1 MRYAAQD
8 LAGYSDDSDAPRFA
22 SRDLV
27 AAADPMGMAQKNAYK
42 QAVGASIDASE
53 APEQRGPAG
62 YQGVTTGPKGP
73 GSSKSGFI
81 ADQVRRGKDRATAQR
96 MADQIFGK

>member
-1 MRYAAQD
+1 MG
-8 LAGYSDDSDAPRFA
+8 LLDSKM
-22 SRDLV
+22 
-27 AAADPMGMAQKNAYK
+27 DPMGVGAKNAYK

-53 APEQRGPAG
+53 SQEQERGPAG

-73 GSSKSGFI
+73 GASKSAFI
-81 ADQVRRGKDRATAQR
+81 AEQLRRGKDQATAQR